1 MTDGGLMTTPVASA
15 PRSPTVTIGV
25 SIGLPEPHASH
36 VQAARRSFGD
46 LQADAIPTHVTLL
59 PPTPIERTRLGE
71 LEEHLRRIAADRHQ
85 FRISL
90 RGTGSFRPV
99 SPVVFIQLVAGQ
111 DGCAELADAVR
122 TGLLH
127 RELEFPYHPHVTI
140 AHDIAEASLD
150 QAAAAMADFELDF
163 TVREFQLYVR
173 DDNEHWRPVRS
184 YQLAS
189 PGSAL
194 GAG

>member
-1 MTDGGLMTTPVASA
+1 MTDGGAMTTRSA
-15 PRSPTVTIGV
+15 PGHQSPTVTIGV
-25 SIGLPEPHASH
+25 SIGLPEPHASQ

-46 LQADAIPTHVTLL
+46 PQADAIPTHVTLL

-71 LEEHLRRIAADRHQ
+71 LEEHLRRIATDHHQ
-85 FRISL
+85 FQITL

-111 DGCAELADAVR
+111 DGCAQLAAAVR

-140 AHDIAEASLD
+140 AHDIPEASLD
-150 QAAAAMADFELDF
+150 DAADQMASFGLDF

-184 YQLAS
+184 YELAS
-189 PGSAL
+189 SAQL
-194 GAG
+194 